1 MRMDGQRESDNVE
14 DDRGGS
20 GGGGGGGLPM
30 FGGRS
35 IGLGTIA
42 IALVGGWIFGI
53 NPLTILGM
61 LSGGEPAPVV
71 QQQHAPPRKPPIC
84 KKPRRLIRS
93 Q

>member
-53 NPLTILGM
+53 NPVTILNL
-61 LSGGEPAPVV
+61 LSGGGGAC
-71 QQQHAPPRKPPIC
+71 QSDMRCASSSTRRRNAAW
-84 KKPRRLIRS
+84 KKRCPC
-93 Q
+93 